1 MKTKFAYVGYELP
14 QLIKSGV
21 ETSLIVDG
29 YIHMKEGQ
37 PIIFLKKNRVVSSI
51 KIDLDAGLVTIFIDD
66 VQKFS

>member
-21 ETSLIVDG
+21 EVSLIVDG

-37 PIIFLKKNRVVSSI
+37 SIIFLKKNRVVSSI